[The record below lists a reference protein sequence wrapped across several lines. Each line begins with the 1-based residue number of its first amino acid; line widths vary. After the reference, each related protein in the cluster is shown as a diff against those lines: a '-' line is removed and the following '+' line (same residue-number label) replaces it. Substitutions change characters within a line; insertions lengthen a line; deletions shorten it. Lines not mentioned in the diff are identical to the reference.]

1 MTPGLL
7 ISRKTKLRLARK
19 SKKHPTPYNI
29 NKFREFRNIYNKT
42 LNACKK
48 FHFQS
53 KVFEAGKDSKKM
65 WDVIKEATNSV
76 SNHDKI
82 ESLKIN
88 NTLISNE
95 QDIANSFNTFFA
107 KIGPKTSE
115 KVHYTDKNFRD
126 YLPPP
131 PLNSFFMQPI
141 NENELISAVN
151 EMQQKPSKDING
163 LSIRFLNEHIYE
175 IAPPLTHI
183 FNRSIQK
190 GIFPK
195 GMKISKTVPIFK
207 NVDSRLD
214 PGNYRPVS
222 IPDAR
227 SKIFEKLM
235 SKQLLSFLFQNNFF
249 YENQFGFLKGRSTSQ
264 ALFKILNFITSAL
277 NEGKVAAA
285 CFLDVQK
292 VFDSVNHDILCA
304 KLERAGIRGVSLDWF
319 KSYLSDRKQKVLI
332 GSTLSEST
340 EDIIIG
346 VIQGSILGVILFLIF
361 MNDIYNCSRLI
372 HSILFAD
379 DISSLYAAANLNLL
393 QSELNPELKKVCMW
407 YRANKMSIHP
417 TKSKFLIFRNNKKL
431 IPDWFELLLDD
442 NEPGNFDQ
450 SKINKIKLIT
460 NSNIDLKDKSVKVLG
475 IHLDENLNFEHHIDH
490 IRAKANRAIFGLSRV
505 KKIFS
510 EASLRQIYF
519 ANIHSHFNYCNLLFT
534 MIPKKYLSKL
544 VYIQKKAIRIVC
556 GAKFRAPTTPL
567 FFRSKILP
575 LEDLIHFNSLKF
587 MYDFTNGFLPDSFNN
602 TWIRNREIEGYR
614 LRNIDDFVLPRFYFN
629 SLKNHPYFL
638 FPKLWNDTKNDFK
651 HSISRPLFLKKMK
664 DFFIHKLDETY
675 NMHCNCSLCGANHEY
690 FMNNF
695 IFDIEDY
702 L

>member
-1 MTPGLL
+1 
-7 ISRKTKLRLARK
+7 
-19 SKKHPTPYNI
+19 
-29 NKFREFRNIYNKT
+29 
-42 LNACKK
+42 
-48 FHFQS
+48 
-53 KVFEAGKDSKKM
+53 
-65 WDVIKEATNSV
+65 
-76 SNHDKI
+76 
-82 ESLKIN
+82 
-88 NTLISNE
+88 
-95 QDIANSFNTFFA
+95 
-107 KIGPKTSE
+107 
-115 KVHYTDKNFRD
+115 
-126 YLPPP
+126 
-131 PLNSFFMQPI
+131 
-141 NENELISAVN
+141 
-151 EMQQKPSKDING
+151 
-163 LSIRFLNEHIYE
+163 
-175 IAPPLTHI
+175 
-183 FNRSIQK
+183 
-190 GIFPK
+190 
-195 GMKISKTVPIFK
+195 
-207 NVDSRLD
+207 
-214 PGNYRPVS
+214 
-222 IPDAR
+222 
-227 SKIFEKLM
+227 
-235 SKQLLSFLFQNNFF
+235 
-249 YENQFGFLKGRSTSQ
+249 
-264 ALFKILNFITSAL
+264 
-277 NEGKVAAA
+277 
-285 CFLDVQK
+285 
-292 VFDSVNHDILCA
+292 
-304 KLERAGIRGVSLDWF
+304 
-319 KSYLSDRKQKVLI
+319 
-332 GSTLSEST
+332 
-340 EDIIIG
+340 
-346 VIQGSILGVILFLIF
+346 
-361 MNDIYNCSRLI
+361 
-372 HSILFAD
+372 
-379 DISSLYAAANLNLL
+379 
-393 QSELNPELKKVCMW
+393 
-407 YRANKMSIHP
+407 MSIHP

-460 NSNIDLKDKSVKVLG
+460 NSNIDLKDRSVKVLG

-602 TWIRNREIEGYR
+602 TWIRNWEIEGYR

-651 HSISRPLFLKKMK
+651 HSISRSLFLKKMK